1 MSDIRER
8 LAVVETEISH
18 VKETQKDHG
27 EKLDL
32 IYNEIKIGNDNREL
46 ICNERHEKVLTL
58 GVAKWLG
65 GIYLTAIIGVAGVI
79 GTLYYKYT
87 DLSVAIAK
95 ILEKLQ

>member
-8 LAVVETEISH
+8 LAVVETEITH
-18 VKETQKDHG
+18 VKETQRDHS

-32 IYNEIKIGNDNREL
+32 IYDEIKIGNENRNL
-46 ICNERHEKVLTL
+46 ICEEKHENVLTL

-87 DLSVAIAK
+87 DLSVIVAK